1 MYSSTTNPLPLPSAE
16 GTPKGDCQFP
26 INYPVLDISK
36 IPLPSASTTPIH
48 NNKDHGSDNI
58 NGSSETNI
66 YNSSP
71 LTRSSPLAYQSP
83 SHFFQKKMSFPSA
96 ANQPSSIQNIPLPI
110 SLNTSI
116 RKRCSDV
123 KKEINNLLDII
134 SYDIEYRDGIIHK
147 YYEIINEMRYYIE
160 SNTTENLQNKITAL
174 EKEIVEKDELFQ
186 TRIKE
191 FEEKIQKEI
200 QLDKEKQIE
209 QINSYESDIQRL
221 TEDKSKLEQEILK
234 YSGDINLVDN
244 NISTDVNELNETV
257 KKLVFINL
265 LLESRFSIS
274 NTRKR

>member
-26 INYPVLDISK
+26 ITYPVLDISK
-36 IPLPSASTTPIH
+36 IPFPSASTTPIH
-48 NNKDHGSDNI
+48 NNKDHSSDNI
-58 NGSSETNI
+58 SGLSETNI

-71 LTRSSPLAYQSP
+71 LTKSSPLAYQSP

-96 ANQPSSIQNIPLPI
+96 TSQPSSIQNIPLPI

-209 QINSYESDIQRL
+209 QINSYENDIQRL

-234 YSGDINLVDN
+234 YSGDINLADN